1 MRIYIKEGTGRRFC
15 IPVPLALF
23 RVFINIAA
31 IWIRKSKNHKYM
43 GKINQLENINL
54 ENINFVQLSQS
65 LQYLKGYRGMKIVE
79 VKSKDGDEVTIIL

>member
-1 MRIYIKEGTGRRFC
+1 MRVYIKEKTGRRFC

-23 RVFINIAA
+23 RVGINIAA
-31 IWIRKSKNHKYM
+31 IWVRKSKHRKYKYEDRI
-43 GKINQLENINL
+43 GEL